1 MEKNGAKNGVFV
13 IYYGIRI
20 TKEEHGMTEMKLSA
34 RPRRERCEFF
44 KGMGWPFWSL
54 DLPAD
59 VAGLPE
65 AL

>member
-1 MEKNGAKNGVFV
+1 
-13 IYYGIRI
+13 
-20 TKEEHGMTEMKLSA
+20 MTEMKLSA